1 MATRNFPE
9 FVQTNILKRVDLFCT
24 YAGVGTGTAAPTAL
38 AGDPKGAFLAAPV
51 YVNTGI
57 FSVTTIDPYPSVVGY
72 NLEYVVASASATT
85 SAVIS
90 PIPVQ
95 NANGTWT
102 FTINCFTAGS
112 LTNPITTSIVSLQ
125 LSFANTGDPYAG

>member
-24 YAGVGTGTAAPTAL
+24 YVGVGTGTSPPTAL
-38 AGDPKGAFLAAPV
+38 SGDPKGAFLAAPV

-57 FSVTTIDPYPSVVGY
+57 FSVTTVDPYPSVVGY
-72 NLEYVVASASATT
+72 NLEYAVASASAT
-85 SAVIS
+85 SCAVIS
-90 PIPVQ
+90 PVPAQ

-102 FTINCFTAGS
+102 FTVNCFTAGS
-112 LTNPITTSIVSLQ
+112 LTNPITTSQVSLTIIM
-125 LSFANTGDPYAG
+125 ANTGDPYAG